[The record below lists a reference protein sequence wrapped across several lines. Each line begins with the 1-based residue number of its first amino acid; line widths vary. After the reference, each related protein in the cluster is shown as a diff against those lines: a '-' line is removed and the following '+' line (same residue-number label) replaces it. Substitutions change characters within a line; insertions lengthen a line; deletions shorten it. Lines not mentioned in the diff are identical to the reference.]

1 MSGTLA
7 GGLKASR
14 TNLEKYGK
22 DFYRIIGS
30 KGGRAGHTGG
40 FASDP
45 LLARAAGAKGGRHS
59 RRTGTLNGHGKDSK
73 KEFIYKGEVNEALVF
88 KKKESVDR

>member
-7 GGLKASR
+7 GGLKASM
-14 TNLEKYGK
+14 TNKEKYGK

-40 FASDP
+40 FAAHPD
-45 LLARAAGAKGGRHS
+45 LARAAGAKGGRAS
-59 RRTGTLNGHGKDSK
+59 RRTGTLNGRGKDNK
-73 KEFIYKGEVNEALVF
+73 KEFIYKGELNEALVF